1 MRFPAKRGNT
11 CIFFRVHPVSCIVA
25 LAALCS
31 TIAYGH
37 GVTGDDAHYL
47 ERISG
52 LNLAGFAYL
61 GAKHMVTGYD
71 HLLYLTGVIF
81 FLQRTRDVAIYVTL
95 FAVGHSIT
103 LLTGVLAGLHLNT
116 YLVDAVIGLSIVYK
130 AFENLDGFP
139 TCFGVQPNPKAAV
152 FLFGLVHGFGLAT
165 KLQDL
170 TLSDDG
176 LIPNMIAFNI
186 GVELGQLLAL
196 LFLLTIINA
205 LRASPRFSR
214 YARSFNY
221 ALMFAGFVL
230 FAYQIA
236 GFFYAN

>member
-1 MRFPAKRGNT
+1 MSSIVNGQKLSACSIAVLALLLPAIG
-11 CIFFRVHPVSCIVA
+11 
-25 LAALCS
+25 
-31 TIAYGH
+31 IAH
-37 GVTGDDAHYL
+37 GVTGSDAQYL
-47 ERISG
+47 QNISG

-81 FLQRTRDVAIYVTL
+81 FLREFRDVAIYVTL

-103 LLTGVLAGLHLNT
+103 LLTGVLAGLHLNA

-130 AFENLDGFP
+130 AFENLDGFK
-139 TCFGVQPNPKAAV
+139 TCLGIQPNAKAAV

-170 TLSDDG
+170 SLSDEG
-176 LIPNMIAFNI
+176 LIPNMIAFNV
-186 GVELGQLLAL
+186 GVEIGQLLAL
-196 LFLLTIINA
+196 LILLTLIRIW
-205 LRASPRFSR
+205 RSSPNFLKHA
-214 YARSFNY
+214 YGFNVL
-221 ALMFAGFVL
+221 LMFAGFVL

-236 GFFYAN
+236 GFRYGH